1 VAGALT
7 RRTGFELFLFST
19 DPETV
24 SRYTEAGVDG
34 FVVDWESKGKETR
47 QAGADTEINADTPED
62 LRRVRAATRSRLLCR
77 VNQPG
82 SWTPEEIDEAVAG
95 GADEVLLPMVRS
107 PGEVDDAIRVA
118 RGRCGVGILVETVDA
133 VRRAAELARLP
144 ISRAYVG
151 LNDLSIERRSQSIFE
166 PLTDDLVDG
175 IRPLFTVPFGLAGM
189 TLPECGRPIP
199 CRLLIGEMTRLS
211 CGFTFLRRS
220 WRRDMAGRDPRA
232 ELARVRAAIERAGRR
247 APEEIARDRAE
258 LVETVAAAA
267 EGGAEPREIP

>member
-1 VAGALT
+1 MTDL
-7 RRTGFELFLFST
+7 ELFLFST

-34 FVVDWESKGKETR
+34 FIVDWESKGKETR
-47 QAGADTEINADTPED
+47 QAGADTEINQDTPED
-62 LRRVRAATRSRLLCR
+62 LRRVRAATNARVLCR
-77 VNQPG
+77 LNQPG
-82 SWTPEEIDEAVAG
+82 PWTPEEIDEAVTG

-107 PGEVDDAIRVA
+107 PGEVLDAIRVA

-133 VRRAAELARLP
+133 VRCAAELARLP

-151 LNDLSIERRSQSIFE
+151 LNDLSIERKSRSIFE

-175 IRPLFTVPFGLAGM
+175 IRPLFTVPFGLAGL

-199 CRLLIGEMTRLS
+199 CRLLIGEMARLS

-220 WRRDMAGRDPRA
+220 WRRDIAGRDLRA
-232 ELARVRAAIERAGRR
+232 ELPRVRAAIERAGLR
-247 APEEIARDRAE
+247 AAEEIARDRAE
-258 LVETVAAAA
+258 LVEAVAAAA
-267 EGGAEPREIP
+267 GRDAGPREIP